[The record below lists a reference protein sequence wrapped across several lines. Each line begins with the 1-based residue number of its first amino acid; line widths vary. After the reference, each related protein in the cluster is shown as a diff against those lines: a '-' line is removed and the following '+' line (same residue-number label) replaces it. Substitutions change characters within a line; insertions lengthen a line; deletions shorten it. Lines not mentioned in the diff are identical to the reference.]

1 MPVLTANEL
10 LTLQFYAR
18 HTEVYLEWGSGA
30 STLLVAPLAQSAF
43 SIENH
48 QPWCQKMLHN
58 LSSVGFWTLNSVL
71 TYKCV
76 DTGPTKEWGRP
87 VEGVTLMQMKAYVDA
102 IDSLGISFADVV
114 LIDGR

>member
-30 STLLVAPLAQSAF
+30 STLLVALMARSAF

-48 QPWCQKMLHN
+48 QPWCQKMLRN
-58 LSSVGFWTLNSVL
+58 LSSVSFWTLNSVL

-76 DTGPTKEWGRP
+76 DTGLTKEW
-87 VEGVTLMQMKAYVDA
+87 A
-102 IDSLGISFADVV
+102 SLSKE
-114 LIDGR
+114 